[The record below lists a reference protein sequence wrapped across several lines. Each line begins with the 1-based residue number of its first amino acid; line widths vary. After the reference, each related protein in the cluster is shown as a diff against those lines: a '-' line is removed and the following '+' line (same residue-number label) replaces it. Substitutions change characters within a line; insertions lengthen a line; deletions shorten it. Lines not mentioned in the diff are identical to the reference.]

1 MTPEQR
7 AEVIAYWRRALEAQQ
22 EMQVLLE
29 RQFFRAAVSRAYYA
43 AYYATSALL
52 LARGQDY
59 SRHSAIIAAVHR
71 DLVKTGQMSVATA
84 RWLNNLFALRTRGDY
99 DVVEPVSEIEAA
111 EALTQ
116 ARAYVL
122 ALGELLR
129 QSGITIDG

>member
-1 MTPEQR
+1 MTPNS
-7 AEVIAYWRRALEAQQ
+7 AEVIAHGGALEAQQ
-22 EMQVLLE
+22 EMQVPLSGSSSRRGLARLLCGLLCHLG
-29 RQFFRAAVSRAYYA
+29 V
-43 AYYATSALL
+43 L